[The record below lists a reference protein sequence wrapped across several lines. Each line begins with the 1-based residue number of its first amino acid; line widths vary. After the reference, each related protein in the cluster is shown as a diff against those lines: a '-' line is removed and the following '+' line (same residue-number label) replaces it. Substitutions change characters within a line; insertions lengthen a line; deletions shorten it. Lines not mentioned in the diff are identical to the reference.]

1 MMSMP
6 KNITTSFDNETAH
19 QLVSICPDP
28 VIGVDRS
35 GIITHF
41 NPAAAKLLGYKR
53 EDIIERLNIIEL
65 YGSRET
71 GRQIKKYIYSNHWG
85 PHGVI
90 EGYEASLLAADGQLI
105 PIRLSATLLLEAEQ
119 EIGSLG
125 FFHDMSETKA
135 MEARLR
141 HLSITDDL
149 SGLYNRRHL
158 NTTLID
164 EVNRS
169 RRYQRPLSL
178 VCIDMDRFKS
188 VNDQLGHQQGD
199 RVIATTA
206 ANLKLALRSSD
217 MAFRYGG
224 DEFIA
229 LLPETQLSEASRLA
243 ERIGQSGE
251 MLIND
256 GSSDGVGI
264 AVSLSIGVVEFDN
277 LEDVETLLSR
287 ADQAMYQAKRAGGNR
302 VVTGD

>member
-1 MMSMP
+1 MTNMP
-6 KNITTSFDNETAH
+6 EKWITSLDKNTVH

-35 GIITHF
+35 GTINHF
-41 NPAAAKLLGYKR
+41 NPAAAKLLGYNR
-53 EDIIERLNIIEL
+53 QDIIEQLNIIEL
-65 YGSRET
+65 YGSRDI
-71 GRQIKKYIYSNHWG
+71 GRRIKKYIYSSHWG
-85 PHGVI
+85 RHGVI
-90 EGYEASLLAADGQLI
+90 VGYEVSLLASDGQLI

-125 FFHDMSETKA
+125 FLHDMSESTE
-135 MEARLR
+135 MEKRLR

-158 NTTLID
+158 NSTLIN
-164 EVNRS
+164 EMERC
-169 RRYQRPLSL
+169 RRYQHPLSV
-178 VCIDMDRFKS
+178 VCIDIDRFKD

-206 ANLKLALRSSD
+206 SNLTLALRSTD

-229 LLPETQLSEASRLA
+229 LLPETQPSEASRLA
-243 ERIGQSGE
+243 KRIGQNVDVD
-251 MLIND
+251 L
-256 GSSDGVGI
+256 GVK
-264 AVSLSIGVVEFDN
+264 LSIGVVEFDN
-277 LEDVETLLSR
+277 QENAETLLSR

-302 VVTGD
+302 VVTVS